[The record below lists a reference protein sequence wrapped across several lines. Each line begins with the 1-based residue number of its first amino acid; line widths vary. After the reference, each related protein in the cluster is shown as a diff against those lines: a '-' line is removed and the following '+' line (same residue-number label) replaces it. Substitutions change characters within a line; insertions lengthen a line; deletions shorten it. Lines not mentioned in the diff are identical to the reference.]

1 MSSQAEVHSIEA
13 LKDFRAVLAL
23 YSDDTLGA
31 LGAVDAE
38 VRRTAHWLQQDRPYY
53 WQEQIKRRREAVASA
68 KSEVFRRQLQ
78 KKPDYSPSMSEP
90 VENLRRAEASLADA
104 EKRLILVR
112 KWQTLFNQAVLEYH
126 GSAQRLKDLAASDIP
141 RAVNALVRI
150 IDALEAYLQV
160 APPSGLGPAPATSE
174 GAAVKVT
181 APAHFETIA
190 SQVLDAEPPPQ
201 ASPESTAAAASPAED
216 RSMEP
221 DESPQA
227 GD

>member
-23 YSDDTLGA
+23 YSEETLAA

-38 VRRTAHWLQQDRPYY
+38 VRRTVHWLQQDRPYY

-104 EKRLILVR
+104 EKRLLNVR

-126 GSAQRLKDLAASDIP
+126 GSAQRLKDLAASDLP

-150 IDALEAYLQV
+150 IDALEAYLQ
-160 APPSGLGPAPATSE
+160 AASPSGLGPAPVSLGQSSAPV
-174 GAAVKVT
+174 AAS
-181 APAHFETIA
+181 AEFETIA
-190 SQVLDAEPPPQ
+190 NQVLDAEPPPQ
-201 ASPESTAAAASPAED
+201 PAPASTAAGADEG
-216 RSMEP
+216 RSTEP
-221 DESPQA
+221 NESPEA